1 MKLAVWV
8 QLLALKHLL
17 VEQVPARL
25 MYTHWQERLFAWW
38 QLRQNLQLTKQH
50 IAKQQVLAAQFNQ
63 AHNVVAFE
71 HPTQQTI
78 GSVFNQVR

>member
-8 QLLALKHLL
+8 QLLAFRNLL
-17 VEQVPARL
+17 GEQLPAKVL
-25 MYTHWQERLFAWW
+25 YTHWQERLLAWW

-50 IAKQQVLAAQFNQ
+50 IIKQQTLASKFKQ
-63 AHNVVAFE
+63 AHNLVAFE